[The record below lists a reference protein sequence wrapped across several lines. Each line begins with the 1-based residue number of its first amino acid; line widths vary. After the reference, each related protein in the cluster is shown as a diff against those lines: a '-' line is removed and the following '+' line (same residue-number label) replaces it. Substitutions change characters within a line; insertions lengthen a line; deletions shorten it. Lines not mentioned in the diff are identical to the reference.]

1 MVARVIADKLQA
13 GLGRTV
19 IVENRP
25 GAGAQIA
32 ASVLMKANA
41 DGHTLMIG
49 DTGALAVNTT
59 LYPKL
64 SFDPLKDF
72 APVTTLV
79 STPLVLV
86 VSTGSKAA
94 KAGDIVAQAKQN
106 PQGLSYASQGIGTIG
121 PPAGRAT
128 ARAQRRPI
136 PSRGLQGLDPGAA
149 GRDRRASGHAVRPGL
164 HRLADDHR
172 RQGQGPGVAA
182 ARRSPAL
189 PQVPTLAEAGVPGV
203 EGSVWWGMVVKA
215 GTPPAAVDRLNAE
228 IRKALASPDVVKR
241 FAELGHGIDADELPA
256 LRRIP
261 EGRGRRAGRRSSRPA
276 ARRSIEGHAM
286 TRKLKAAIV
295 GSGNIGTDLMIKILR
310 HGAHVEMGAM
320 VGIDPASD
328 GLARAARMGVA
339 TTHEGVE
346 GLTRLPVFDDIDI
359 VFDATSAGAHVKN
372 DAFLRSLKPG
382 IR

>member
-1 MVARVIADKLQA
+1 MKIRHLVLAALAATALSAQAQDFPSKPLTLLVPFPPGGSTDMVARVIADKLQA

-19 IVENRP
+19 VVENRP

-32 ASVLMKANA
+32 ASALMKANA

-106 PQGLSYASQGIGTIG
+106 PEGLSYASQGIGTVGHLLGEQLRVRSSGQLHHVAYKGSAPALQDVIG
-121 PPAGRAT
+121 GQVDMLFDPVST
-128 ARAQRRPI
+128 AWPMITGGKVKA
-136 PSRGLQGLDPGAA
+136 L
-149 GRDRRASGHAVRPGL
+149 
-164 HRLADDHR
+164 
-172 RQGQGPGVAA
+172 GVAA

-189 PQVPTLAEAGVPGV
+189 PLVPTLAEAGVPGV

-215 GTPPAAVDRLNAE
+215 GTPPAVVDRLNAE
-228 IRKALASPDVVKR
+228 IRKALASPDVIKR
-241 FAELGHGIDADELPA
+241 FAELGMESTPTSPQRFGEF
-256 LRRIP
+256 
-261 EGRGRRAGRRSSRPA
+261 
-276 ARRSIEGHAM
+276 
-286 TRKLKAAIV
+286 LKAEITRWAPIV
-295 GSGNIGTDLMIKILR
+295 KASG
-310 HGAHVEMGAM
+310 
-320 VGIDPASD
+320 ASVD
-328 GLARAARMGVA
+328 
-339 TTHEGVE
+339 
-346 GLTRLPVFDDIDI
+346 
-359 VFDATSAGAHVKN
+359 
-372 DAFLRSLKPG
+372 
-382 IR
+382 

>member
-1 MVARVIADKLQA
+1 MKIRHIVLAAFAATALSAQAQDFPSKPLTLLVPFPPGGSTDMVARVIAEKLQA

-19 IVENRP
+19 VVENRP

-72 APVTTLV
+72 APVTALV

-86 VSTGSKAA
+86 VSSGSKAA
-94 KAGDIVAQAKQN
+94 KASDIVAQAKQT

-121 PPAGRAT
+121 HLLGEQLRVRSGGQFHHVAYKGSAPALQDVIGGQVDMLFDPVST
-128 ARAQRRPI
+128 AWPMITGGKVKA
-136 PSRGLQGLDPGAA
+136 L
-149 GRDRRASGHAVRPGL
+149 
-164 HRLADDHR
+164 
-172 RQGQGPGVAA
+172 GVAA

-228 IRKALASPDVVKR
+228 IRKALDSPDVSKR
-241 FAELGHGIDADELPA
+241 FEELGLESTPMSPQRFGEF
-256 LRRIP
+256 
-261 EGRGRRAGRRSSRPA
+261 
-276 ARRSIEGHAM
+276 
-286 TRKLKAAIV
+286 LKAEVARWAPIV
-295 GSGNIGTDLMIKILR
+295 KASG
-310 HGAHVEMGAM
+310 
-320 VGIDPASD
+320 ASVD
-328 GLARAARMGVA
+328 
-339 TTHEGVE
+339 
-346 GLTRLPVFDDIDI
+346 
-359 VFDATSAGAHVKN
+359 
-372 DAFLRSLKPG
+372 
-382 IR
+382 